1 MWTVDDN
8 GSYRWENLTTYYEN
22 DWQGSGWDLDS
33 TIVNYDSHHNMVL
46 YERYQN
52 SDVKVANGD
61 PAELSDGEKYTISY
75 NDVYDMP
82 DSVLFTG
89 WRYVSTDP
97 ENPWN
102 SEPMYVDLKNTK
114 YSDFVDATTG
124 AGSVT
129 GIAATTTMANCDMTR
144 TTEGIKLTATGKF
157 GYRVYDVAGRII
169 TSGTANGQ
177 TTISQHVLPAGTS
190 IVQITTAQGTQ
201 SWKVQ

>member
-1 MWTVDDN
+1 
-8 GSYRWENLTTYYEN
+8 
-22 DWQGSGWDLDS
+22 
-33 TIVNYDSHHNMVL
+33 
-46 YERYQN
+46 
-52 SDVKVANGD
+52 
-61 PAELSDGEKYTISY
+61 
-75 NDVYDMP
+75 
-82 DSVLFTG
+82 
-89 WRYVSTDP
+89 
-97 ENPWN
+97 
-102 SEPMYVDLKNTK
+102 MYVDLKNTK